1 MALAVSLVHGAL
13 PLPWQRTPL
22 DWPRDVSGCHPGLS
36 IWEETGNS
44 IARHLWDAGVAISCH
59 FGQLL
64 DEKSPLAQALF
75 PSGLRAGLRVLE
87 LGTGCGVVGIALAH
101 ILQDATVLV
110 TDLPEVT
117 EIIQRNVSCA
127 KPAAG
132 SSIRFE
138 KLDWDSVLPS
148 SLTTDAMT
156 FDLVL
161 AADCTYNPDSSPALV
176 DTISRLVQRSSSA
189 VVAVAMKFR
198 HPSEAV
204 FFDLMT
210 AASFLQVAKISYP
223 LPGDSTVGDD
233 TVYLHVYQHRGKSPR
248 TCVV

>member
-1 MALAVSLVHGAL
+1 VVSLL
-13 PLPWQRTPL
+13 
-22 DWPRDVSGCHPGLS
+22 VSEH
-36 IWEETGNS
+36 T
-44 IARHLWDAGVAISCH
+44 RDAGVAISCH

-161 AADCTYNPDSSPALV
+161 AADCTYNPDSRYV
-176 DTISRLVQRSSSA
+176 
-189 VVAVAMKFR
+189 MN
-198 HPSEAV
+198 
-204 FFDLMT
+204 
-210 AASFLQVAKISYP
+210 
-223 LPGDSTVGDD
+223 
-233 TVYLHVYQHRGKSPR
+233 PR
-248 TCVV
+248 CDG